1 MNNKMNFPEE
11 IKIFIRLINIY
22 FDINYIDNII
32 NLFQINGYYEQL
44 FEQSFEK
51 EYDVYEP
58 AAAQA
63 AAKYELK
70 PCFKTDSDLSANFEQ
85 NKLRKTTLK

>member
-1 MNNKMNFPEE
+1 MY
-11 IKIFIRLINIY
+11 RV
-22 FDINYIDNII
+22 
-32 NLFQINGYYEQL
+32 NLKPLSVNQVFKGKR
-44 FEQSFEK
+44 FRTK
-51 EYDVYEP
+51 EYDIYEP